1 MIKILFEEIIPS
13 ILSMLAFICI
23 ICILLIPIT
32 IYLIAGKKETLLNY
46 FILFKEIIFGAIFD
60 EYL

>member
-23 ICILLIPIT
+23 ICILLVPTI
-32 IYLIAGKKETLLNY
+32 IYLIAGKKETILNY
-46 FILFKEIIFGAIFD
+46 FILLKEIIFREIFG